1 MPGALEIGVFLA
13 ELALL
18 AALIYAGVV
27 IPGSLVG
34 RVVLTVVLA
43 AVFVVMW
50 GRWLAPRAPRRL
62 SHRPGLAL
70 KVVLFVVGAGLL
82 AWAGS
87 VVLAVVF
94 LVVTEAVVV
103 AAEVRRGAR
112 R

>member
-1 MPGALEIGVFLA
+1 
-13 ELALL
+13 
-18 AALIYAGVV
+18 
-27 IPGSLVG
+27 
-34 RVVLTVVLA
+34 
-43 AVFVVMW
+43 
-50 GRWLAPRAPRRL
+50 L